1 MSTASDDMHK
11 PSQIEP
17 IKARFLMYP
26 YQWIGL
32 PLLLLIPVLALFGLF
47 DRNETSVTRHSDTLT
62 LTVESFT
69 LNRYK
74 MSGFVAVTV
83 ENTGTT
89 PLDEV
94 TVSVNRA
101 YIEAFSDVSVSPP
114 ITHITDEQ
122 YVFVLPAL
130 EAGQTHTV
138 DIQLVADRYGVHNGT
153 VEAQIS
159 TGETVQVSVQTL
171 VLP

>member
-1 MSTASDDMHK
+1 MPTASESSQK
-11 PSQIEP
+11 PPKIEP

-32 PLLLLIPVLALFGLF
+32 PLLLLIPILALFGVF
-47 DRNETSVTRHSDTLT
+47 DRNETSVTQQSDALT
-62 LTVESFT
+62 LNVESFT

-74 MSGFVAVTV
+74 MSGYIAVTV
-83 ENTGTT
+83 ENTGDV
-89 PLDEV
+89 PLSEV
-94 TVSVNRA
+94 TVSVSRS
-101 YIEAFSDVSVSPP
+101 YIEAFADVSTSPP

-130 EAGQTHTV
+130 EAGQTHTI
-138 DIQLVADRYGVHNGT
+138 DIQFLADRYGVHKGT
-153 VEAQIS
+153 VEAQINA
-159 TGETVQVSVQTL
+159 GETVQVAVQTL